1 MKKDIHAGWAFF
13 TFVIMILTM
22 LITVVV
28 LEQSP
33 HVPLIVGTIVASIV
47 AKMHGFK
54 WIEIEEMMYKGIR
67 LALPAIVIIIL
78 VGLTIGA
85 WIGGGVVATMIYYGL
100 KLISPAWFL
109 VTILLLCSIVSLAIG
124 SSWSTMA
131 TIGVAGMGIGLS
143 MGIPAAMIAGAVISG
158 SYFGDKMS
166 PLSDTTN
173 LAAGLTNTDL
183 FDHIKHMLYTTI
195 PALIISIVAFGFMG
209 RSFADVSMNSE
220 KIMATLRVMENSF
233 VISPWLLLVPIGVI
247 VMVAKKVP
255 AIPALVIGIIS
266 GFLLQIFVQGGTPTM
281 AVQALQEGYII
292 STGNEMVDGLFN
304 RGGLDSM
311 MFTVSMTIVAMTFGG
326 VLEYSGM
333 LKAIMNVVVRFAKST
348 GSLIA
353 STIAACITTN
363 ATCSEQYIS
372 IVVPSRMFA
381 GVYEKR
387 GLHSK
392 NLSRAL
398 EDGGTLT
405 SVFFPWNTCGVFI
418 FATLGVSA
426 MEYAP
431 YAILNFIVPIISII
445 YGYVGFAI
453 VKMTPEEIEEA
464 KQRKKETEEQQ
475 PNNLEVANT

>member
-1 MKKDIHAGWAFF
+1 MKKDISASWALL
-13 TFVIMILTM
+13 TFAIMITTM
-22 LITVVV
+22 LVTVVI

-33 HVPLIVGTIVASIV
+33 HVPLIVGTIVAAIV
-47 AKMHGFK
+47 AKKHGFK
-54 WIEIEEMMYKGIR
+54 WMEIEEMMYKGIR

-85 WIGGGVVATMIYYGL
+85 WIGGGVVATMIFYGL

-109 VTILLLCSIVSLAIG
+109 ITILLLCSIVSLAIG

-143 MGIPAAMIAGAVISG
+143 MGIPAPMIAGAVISG

-195 PALIISIVAFGFMG
+195 PALIITLVAFGFMG
-209 RSFADVSMNSE
+209 RSFADVAMNSE
-220 KIMATLRVMENSF
+220 KILTTLDVMEKSF
-233 VISPWLLLVPIGVI
+233 VISPWLLLVPVGVI

-255 AIPALVIGIIS
+255 AIPALIIGIIS
-266 GFLLQIFVQGGTPTM
+266 GFLLQIFVQGGSPTM
-281 AVQALQEGYII
+281 AVQALQEGFAI
-292 STGNEMVDGLFN
+292 STGNEMVDELFN

-311 MFTVSMTIVAMTFGG
+311 MYTVSMTIVAMTFGG

-333 LKAIMNVVVRFAKST
+333 LKALMDVVVKFAKST

-381 GVYEKR
+381 GVYQNR

-418 FATLGVSA
+418 LATLGVSA

-431 YAILNFIVPIISII
+431 YAILNFVVPIISII

-464 KQRKKETEEQQ
+464 NQRKKEAQENDM
-475 PNNLEVANT
+475 NNMVVAD

>member
-1 MKKDIHAGWAFF
+1 MKKEIGAWWALL
-13 TFVIMILTM
+13 TFVIMITAM
-22 LITVVV
+22 FIAIVA
-28 LEQSP
+28 LEQGP
-33 HVPLIVGTIVASIV
+33 HVPLIIGTITAAIV

-54 WIEIEEMMYKGIR
+54 WNEIEGMMYKGIR

-78 VGLTIGA
+78 VGLVIGA

-109 VTILLLCSIVSLAIG
+109 VTIMLLCAIVSLAIG

-173 LAAGLTNTDL
+173 LAAGLTGTNL
-183 FDHIKHMLYTTI
+183 FEHIKHMLYTTV
-195 PALIISIVAFGFMG
+195 PALTIAFIVFGIMG
-209 RSFADVSMNSE
+209 RSFADISMKSE
-220 KIMATLRVMENSF
+220 EILTTLTVMEESF

-247 VMVAKKVP
+247 VLVAVKVP
-255 AIPALVIGIIS
+255 AIPALVVGIIS
-266 GFLLQIFVQGGTPTM
+266 GFLLQIFVQGGTTAE
-281 AVQALQEGYII
+281 AVAALQEGFVIA
-292 STGNEMVDGLFN
+292 TGNEMVDELFN

-311 MFTVSMTIVAMTFGG
+311 MYTVSMTIVAMTFGG
-326 VLEYSGM
+326 ILEYSGM
-333 LKAIMNVVVRFAKST
+333 LKALMNVIIKMAKST

-381 GVYEKR
+381 EAYEKR

-418 FATLGVSA
+418 LATLGVGA

-431 YAILNFIVPIISII
+431 YAILNFLVPIISII
-445 YGYVGFAI
+445 YAYVGFAI
-453 VKMTPEEIEEA
+453 VKMTPEEIAAAE
-464 KQRKKETEEQQ
+464 QRRKKEEQ
-475 PNNLEVANT
+475 EVTV

>member
-1 MKKDIHAGWAFF
+1 MKKDIGAGWALF
-13 TFVIMILTM
+13 TFVIMIFTM

-85 WIGGGVVATMIYYGL
+85 WIGGGVVATMIFYGL

-109 VTILLLCSIVSLAIG
+109 VTIMLLCSIVSLAIG

-195 PALIISIVAFGFMG
+195 PALIISVLAFGLMG

-220 KIMATLRVMENSF
+220 KIMTTLNVMEKSF
-233 VISPWLLLVPIGVI
+233 VISPWLLLVPVGVI

-418 FATLGVSA
+418 LATLGVSA

-431 YAILNFIVPIISII
+431 YAILNFVVPIISII

-453 VKMTPEEIEEA
+453 VKMTPEEIEAAE
-464 KQRKKETEEQQ
+464 QRKKETEEQH